1 MHKREVSS
9 IRWQADYPHLCH
21 LDWALG
27 GVCLS
32 GKAIPLEMSKVLRN
46 QTLSLATIYHLSVFI
61 ELESQ
66 EERNQEAGNRGFSL
80 G

>member
-1 MHKREVSS
+1 MEIHKREVSS
-9 IRWQADYPHLCH
+9 IGQQADYPHSYH

-32 GKAIPLEMSKVLRN
+32 CKAIPLEISKVLRN
-46 QTLSLATIYHLSVFI
+46 QTLSLTTIYHLSVFI

-66 EERNQEAGNRGFSL
+66 EEGN
-80 G
+80 